1 MLENTYDLYQKHL
14 DYFEKYQDLL
24 QAQLSY
30 VASQT
35 SDYSDRIS
43 ILTERISLL
52 EREISELAVIVTS
65 GSYEDKSWTEESGDI
80 LPASRYDEDSMF
92 FDVVFS
98 NKTFDDITEQEK
110 KSSIA
115 KLSGSIGNLF
125 FNSSSKLDYSASNS
139 KLVQKMMQSDFTIG
153 MRVTKV
159 NIERGGWFDPGIF
172 DISSSYMRLKKHT
185 LSGAGLTP
193 EKILEA
199 YNKDGEKLY
208 KAGSVS
214 EIQSFINTENGN
226 YIFPSYPTS
235 FLVAKDI
242 VIRANITG
250 LQKEDVQE
258 FKNITANSTTSLFGI
273 KVSGGS
279 STQSYMGS
287 NIAQNG
293 ASDFCLRIPGPQIM
307 GWFMELTPMD
317 NSYEYESLSKSEY
330 FNEIIDS
337 LKEYRRKLGELD
349 VKDKQEDDP
358 YIG

>member
-1 MLENTYDLYQKHL
+1 M
-14 DYFEKYQDLL
+14 
-24 QAQLSY
+24 
-30 VASQT
+30 
-35 SDYSDRIS
+35 
-43 ILTERISLL
+43 
-52 EREISELAVIVTS
+52 
-65 GSYEDKSWTEESGDI
+65 
-80 LPASRYDEDSMF
+80 
-92 FDVVFS
+92 FS

-125 FNSSSKLDYSASNS
+125 FNSSLKLDYSASNS

-242 VIRANITG
+242 VIRTNITG
-250 LQKEDVQE
+250 FQKEDVQE

-279 STQSYMGS
+279 STQSYMGKQYCTEWGIGFLS
-287 NIAQNG
+287 QNSWSTDHG
-293 ASDFCLRIPGPQIM
+293 MVYG
-307 GWFMELTPMD
+307 T
-317 NSYEYESLSKSEY
+317 
-330 FNEIIDS
+330 
-337 LKEYRRKLGELD
+337 
-349 VKDKQEDDP
+349 
-358 YIG
+358 YIYG